1 MAEDVSPG
9 AQRSSLKEKLKKQ
22 TTMKKTLLFIFA
34 TMVMVGCGKK
44 AQESEKTATDTVVI
58 VEEVMVQTGNTA
70 GTYFTDFT
78 GVTPDGEELS
88 LSELVGKTDYVLVD
102 FWASWCGPCRRF
114 VPVLKEIY
122 TSMPEG
128 RLQILSCSVDQE
140 EAAWRAALSEED
152 MPWVQVRE
160 DEAHPCSDLYDVR
173 YIPHTVLIDS
183 EGTIVG
189 VNLEEPE
196 IQEILFNL

>member
-1 MAEDVSPG
+1 MAEDVPAG
-9 AQRSSLKEKLKKQ
+9 AQRSGAEKKLKKQ

-34 TMVMVGCGKK
+34 AMVMIGCGKK

-78 GVTPDGEELS
+78 GVTPDGKELS

-122 TSMPEG
+122 SSMPEG

-140 EAAWRAALSEED
+140 EAEWRQALKEED
-152 MPWVQVRE
+152 MPWAQVRE
-160 DEAHPCSDLYDVR
+160 DEEHPCSDKYDVR

-196 IQEILFNL
+196 IQEILFN

>member
-1 MAEDVSPG
+1 MAEDVPAG
-9 AQRSSLKEKLKKQ
+9 AQRSGAEKKLKKQ

-34 TMVMVGCGKK
+34 AMVMIGCGKK

-78 GVTPDGEELS
+78 GVTPDGKELS

-122 TSMPEG
+122 SSMPEG

-140 EAAWRAALSEED
+140 EAEWRQALKEED
-152 MPWVQVRE
+152 MPWAQVRE
-160 DEAHPCSDLYDVR
+160 DEAHPCSDKYDVR

-196 IQEILFNL
+196 IQEILFN

>member
-1 MAEDVSPG
+1 
-9 AQRSSLKEKLKKQ
+9 
-22 TTMKKTLLFIFA
+22 MKKTLLFIFA
-34 TMVMVGCGKK
+34 AMVMIGCGKK

-78 GVTPDGEELS
+78 GVTPEGKELS

-140 EAAWRAALSEED
+140 EAAWRTALSEED

-160 DEAHPCSDLYDVR
+160 DEAHPCSDKYGVQF
-173 YIPHTVLIDS
+173 IPHTVLIDS

-196 IQEILFNL
+196 IQEILFN

>member
-1 MAEDVSPG
+1 
-9 AQRSSLKEKLKKQ
+9 
-22 TTMKKTLLFIFA
+22 MKKTLLFIFA
-34 TMVMVGCGKK
+34 AMVMIGCGKK

-58 VEEVMVQTGNTA
+58 VEEVMVQTGNTV

-78 GVTPDGEELS
+78 GVTPDGKELS

-122 TSMPEG
+122 SSMPEG

-140 EAAWRAALSEED
+140 EAEWRQALKEED
-152 MPWVQVRE
+152 MPWAQVRE
-160 DEAHPCSDLYDVR
+160 DEEHPCSDKYDVR

-196 IQEILFNL
+196 IQEILFN

>member
-1 MAEDVSPG
+1 
-9 AQRSSLKEKLKKQ
+9 
-22 TTMKKTLLFIFA
+22 MKKTLLFIFA
-34 TMVMVGCGKK
+34 AMVLVGCGKK

-78 GVTPDGEELS
+78 GVTPDGKELS

-122 TSMPEG
+122 SSMPEG

-140 EAAWRAALSEED
+140 EAEWRQALKEED
-152 MPWVQVRE
+152 MPWAQVRE
-160 DEAHPCSDLYDVR
+160 DEAHPCSDKYDVR

-196 IQEILFNL
+196 IQEILFN

>member
-1 MAEDVSPG
+1 MAEDVPAG
-9 AQRSSLKEKLKKQ
+9 AQRSGAEKKLKKQ

-34 TMVMVGCGKK
+34 AMVMIGCGKK

-78 GVTPDGEELS
+78 GVTPDGKELS

-122 TSMPEG
+122 SSMPEG

-140 EAAWRAALSEED
+140 EAEWRQALKEED
-152 MPWVQVRE
+152 MPWAQVRE
-160 DEAHPCSDLYDVR
+160 DEAHPCSDKYDVR

-196 IQEILFNL
+196 IQEILLN

>member
-1 MAEDVSPG
+1 MAEDVPAG
-9 AQRSSLKEKLKKQ
+9 AQRSGAEKKLKKQ

-34 TMVMVGCGKK
+34 AMVMIGCGKK

-58 VEEVMVQTGNTA
+58 VEEVMVQTGNTV

-78 GVTPDGEELS
+78 GVTPDGKELS

-122 TSMPEG
+122 SSMPEG

-140 EAAWRAALSEED
+140 EAEWRQALKEED
-152 MPWVQVRE
+152 MPWAQVRE
-160 DEAHPCSDLYDVR
+160 DEAHPCSDKYDVR

-196 IQEILFNL
+196 IQEILFN

>member
-1 MAEDVSPG
+1 MAENVPAG
-9 AQRSSLKEKLKKQ
+9 AQRSGAEKKLKKQ

-34 TMVMVGCGKK
+34 AMVMIGCGKK

-78 GVTPDGEELS
+78 GVTPDGKELS

-122 TSMPEG
+122 SSMPEG

-140 EAAWRAALSEED
+140 EAEWRQALKEED
-152 MPWVQVRE
+152 MPWAQVRE
-160 DEAHPCSDLYDVR
+160 DEEHPCSDKYDVR

-196 IQEILFNL
+196 IQEILLN

>member
-1 MAEDVSPG
+1 MAEDVPAG
-9 AQRSSLKEKLKKQ
+9 AQRSSAEKKLKKQ
-22 TTMKKTLLFIFA
+22 ITMKKTLLFIFA
-34 TMVMVGCGKK
+34 AMVMVGCGKK
-44 AQESEKTATDTVVI
+44 AQESDKTATDTVVI

-70 GTYFTDFT
+70 GAYFTDFT
-78 GVTPDGEELS
+78 GVTPDGKELS
-88 LSELVGKTDYVLVD
+88 LSESVGKTDYVLVD

-160 DEAHPCSDLYDVR
+160 DEAHPCSDKYGVQF
-173 YIPHTVLIDS
+173 IPHTVLIDS

-196 IQEILFNL
+196 IQEILFAE

>member
-1 MAEDVSPG
+1 MAEDVPAG
-9 AQRSSLKEKLKKQ
+9 TQRSGAEKKLKKQ

-34 TMVMVGCGKK
+34 AMVMVGCGKK

-70 GTYFTDFT
+70 GKYFTDFT
-78 GVTPDGEELS
+78 GVTPDGKELS

-122 TSMPEG
+122 SSMPEG
-128 RLQILSCSVDQE
+128 RLQIMSCSVDQE
-140 EAAWRAALSEED
+140 EAEWRQALKEED
-152 MPWVQVRE
+152 MPWAQVRE
-160 DEAHPCSDLYDVR
+160 DEAHPCSDKYDVR

-196 IQEILFNL
+196 LQEILFN